1 MEPGDLGI
9 EMSSSGSLEREYD
22 SSVQSFSLVLRCY
35 LSRAIIDYW
44 SLRGTRAICITRQ
57 SVMVV
62 VGGGGPSKN
71 KSQKRNKR

>member
-44 SLRGTRAICITRQ
+44 SLRGTRAICITRHA
-57 SVMVV
+57 VMVV
-62 VGGGGPSKN
+62 VGGWSKN
-71 KSQKRNKR
+71 RSQKRNKR